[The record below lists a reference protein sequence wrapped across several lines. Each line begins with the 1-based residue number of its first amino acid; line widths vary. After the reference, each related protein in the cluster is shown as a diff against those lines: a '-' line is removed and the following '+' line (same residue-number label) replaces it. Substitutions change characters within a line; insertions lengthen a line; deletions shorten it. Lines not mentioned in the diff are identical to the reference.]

1 MKEMASMQTKRQRND
16 ERGNAVIEVA
26 LLAPWIFFLFLGVID
41 VGFYYYA
48 AINVQNAARAAAMYT
63 SSTIGA
69 MTDSTT
75 ACNLVLQEVKSM
87 PFTGG
92 TPTNCSGTDLHVT
105 VSAPQATGLD
115 GIAVPMSQISVSAK
129 TLPMFPIPG
138 LTGQLTITRTVQMRL
153 RDKS

>member
-1 MKEMASMQTKRQRND
+1 MQTKTERNHD
-16 ERGNAVIEVA
+16 RGNAVIEVA

-48 AINVQNAARAAAMYT
+48 AINVENAARVAAMYT
-63 SSTIGA
+63 SSAYGA
-69 MTDSTT
+69 LTDSTT
-75 ACNLVLQEVKSM
+75 ACSLVLQEVKSM

-92 TPTNCSGTDLHVT
+92 APTNCSGANLQVT
-105 VSAPQATGLD
+105 LSAPQTTGLD
-115 GIAVPMSQISVSAK
+115 GIAVPMTQVSVTAK